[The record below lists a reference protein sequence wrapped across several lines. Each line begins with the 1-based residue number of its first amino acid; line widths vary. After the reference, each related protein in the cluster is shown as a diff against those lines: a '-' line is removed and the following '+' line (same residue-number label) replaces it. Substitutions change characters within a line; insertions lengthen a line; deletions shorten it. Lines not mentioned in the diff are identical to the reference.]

1 MVCIVRRRGTVV
13 KKGTSLSAGGSGA
26 MVFRLTELPTN
37 TWFGAL
43 VEKASVRVWVYDR
56 AKGAKRRCTVR
67 SEGSWWKTLGM
78 RRIRRSNREW
88 SLAEWTP
95 TNEKSDVQANTLAMV
110 GGMKGVASDVSV
122 FFCPCGRNGFADF
135 AFYRS
140 ENPSIRL
147 TLNENSEEAL
157 VGVGSVL
164 FSDLVGSLAIFIR
177 IDVCILKHSH
187 EMDDFQIG
195 ARRENGYSGIV
206 GHPP

>member
-26 MVFRLTELPTN
+26 TGCRLTGLLTD
-37 TWFGAL
+37 TWLVAL
-43 VEKASVRVWVYDR
+43 VEKGSVRGWVYDR
-56 AKGAKRRCTVR
+56 EKETNLRCTVR
-67 SEGSWWKTLGM
+67 SEGSWTKTLGM
-78 RRIRRSNREW
+78 RRIRRSHLEW
-88 SLAEWTP
+88 SLVERAP
-95 TNEKSDVQANTLAMV
+95 TNEKSDVQTNTLAMV

-122 FFCPCGRNGFADF
+122 FFWPCGRNGFADF

-140 ENPSIRL
+140 EDPSIQP

-195 ARRENGYSGIV
+195 ARRENGYSGFL
-206 GHPP
+206 GRL